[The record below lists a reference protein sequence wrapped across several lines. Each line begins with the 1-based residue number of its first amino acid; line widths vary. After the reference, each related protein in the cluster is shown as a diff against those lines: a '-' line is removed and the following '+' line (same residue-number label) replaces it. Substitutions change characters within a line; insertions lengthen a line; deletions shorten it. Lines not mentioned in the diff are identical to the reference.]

1 MRQGESH
8 SLTRGRE
15 SREHKCFLLCL
26 NEDMAFEMHVTMEG
40 NTINCGP
47 IHATGI
53 SNESIND
60 EAREY
65 IRHWAEEEAIR
76 VFSS

>member
-1 MRQGESH
+1 
-8 SLTRGRE
+8 
-15 SREHKCFLLCL
+15 
-26 NEDMAFEMHVTMEG
+26 MAFEMHVTMEG

-76 VFSS
+76 VVSS